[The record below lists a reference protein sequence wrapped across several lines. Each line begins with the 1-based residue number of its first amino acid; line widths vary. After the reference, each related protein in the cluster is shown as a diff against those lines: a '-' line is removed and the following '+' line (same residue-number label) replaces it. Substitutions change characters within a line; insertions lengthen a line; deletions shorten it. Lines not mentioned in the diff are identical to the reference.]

1 MEDQIAT
8 TDKVRNET
16 YSNRKIVVKRQ
27 TSTPE
32 KHGFADRF
40 QKKAGH
46 IKGPNSLKPVKEGK
60 NNTSRCYLQVFLHCK
75 GFTFKEGMKDYWHHH
90 LFCPENTPALLSSLI
105 L

>member
-75 GFTFKEGMKDYWHHH
+75 GFTFKEGMKDY
-90 LFCPENTPALLSSLI
+90 
-105 L
+105 